1 MEKIKKYWKFISKN
15 RYLII
20 VFIIF
25 LFEVFLR
32 FYQMDLKNPFGY
44 DQVDNAW
51 AAKNIIINHAYPL
64 VGMVAKAN
72 SGIYIGPLYY
82 YFVSIF
88 YWIFNLN
95 PIASWY
101 IAGFTSL
108 LSFLVIFYLTKKLFS
123 VETAIFAIILNT
135 FNFSAIFYFDRVQW
149 PVQLLPLISL
159 IIFYLLY
166 KVITGDIKKIFFLAI
181 AVGIAF
187 NIHFTAIFF
196 PIIILL
202 SLPLFPRNKQ
212 TLKYMLLSLVLFII
226 FIIPNIAY
234 LLINKAASANAIYIS
249 TFYHGF
255 HLTRMFQITKDA
267 IIQFDP
273 YLVLDK
279 IKQLKI
285 LILPFFF
292 FVYLFKSF
300 TAEKKRF
307 SYLVLLYFIVP
318 WIIFATYSGEISDY
332 YFGINRYIALLI
344 LSFLIYRVWKI
355 KFVFVKILVLALIC
369 LYGFVNLSNFLP
381 YKDEGNLINKEQ
393 IVKKALNEKREIGY
407 AQGVPESYVYY
418 YYYLKLKGVDPYANK
433 K

>member
-1 MEKIKKYWKFISKN
+1 MEKIKKYWEFIFKN

-20 VFIIF
+20 VVFIF
-25 LFEVFLR
+25 LSEVFLR

-51 AAKNIIINHAYPL
+51 AAKNIIANHSFPL

-88 YWIFNLN
+88 YWAFNLN
-95 PIASWY
+95 PVASWY

-108 LSFLVIFYLTKKLFS
+108 LSFLVIFYVAKKLFS
-123 VETAIFAIILNT
+123 IETAIFAIILNT
-135 FNFSAIFYFDRVQW
+135 FNFSAIFYFDRIQW
-149 PVQLLPLISL
+149 PVQFLPLVSL

-166 KVITGDIKKIFFLAI
+166 KVITGDIKKIFYLAI
-181 AVGIAF
+181 AVGVAF
-187 NIHFTAIFF
+187 NVHFTAIFF

-202 SLPLFPRNKQ
+202 SLPFFPKNKQ
-212 TLKYMLLSLVLFII
+212 ALKYLLLSLLLFII
-226 FIIPNIAY
+226 FIIPNIIY
-234 LLINKAASANAIYIS
+234 LLINRSANSNAIYIS

-285 LILPFFF
+285 LILPIFF

-300 TAEKKRF
+300 TPEKKRF

-318 WIIFATYSGEISDY
+318 WIIFTTYSGEISDY
-332 YFGINRYIALLI
+332 YFGINRYISLLI
-344 LSFLIYRVWKI
+344 LSYFIYRVWKI
-355 KFVFVKILVLALIC
+355 KFVFVKILVLILIF

-381 YKDEGNLINKEQ
+381 YKDEGNLINREQ
-393 IVKKALNEKREIGY
+393 VVRKALSQGRGIGY
-407 AQGVPESYVYY
+407 TQGAPESYLYY
-418 YYYLKLKGVDPYANK
+418 YYYVKQKGVDPYANK